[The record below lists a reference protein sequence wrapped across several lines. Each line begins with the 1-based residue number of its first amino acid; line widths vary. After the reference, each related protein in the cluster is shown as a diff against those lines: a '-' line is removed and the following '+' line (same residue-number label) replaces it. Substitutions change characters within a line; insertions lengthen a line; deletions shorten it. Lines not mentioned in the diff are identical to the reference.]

1 MSAPDCPRDEAGFC
15 RIALLGGCP
24 GTEDGVECEINAR
37 IASGKISAR
46 EALFQAADCS
56 RKALRK

>member
-15 RIALLGGCP
+15 RIALLGECQGVA
-24 GTEDGVECEINAR
+24 DGVECEIYVR

-46 EALFQAADCS
+46 EALFQAADRRRAAP
-56 RKALRK
+56 RK